1 MLRDVHPSV
10 AGRVTEEAPAPPC
23 TGAFLL
29 ASFLG
34 WLVVLNRSKKRCG
47 LLQLFREL
55 DPRASKFGEMIS
67 LLWCACAF
75 GEMHT
80 IESVLTTL
88 FGVAWHP
95 ILRYATPF
103 PVAEAELIPKVEI
116 FVNAAVV
123 APQQEVRTALP
134 RPVGVETGMGPSRL
148 GKGLDGDMEAQHA

>member
-1 MLRDVHPSV
+1 M
-10 AGRVTEEAPAPPC
+10 TEEAPAPPC

-34 WLVVLNRSKKRCG
+34 WLVVLNRSKKRCV
-47 LLQLFREL
+47 LFQLFREL

-103 PVAEAELIPKVEI
+103 HVAEAESIPKVEI

-123 APQQEVRTALP
+123 AQQEVRTALP
-134 RPVGVETGMGPSRL
+134 RPVGMGPSRL

>member
-1 MLRDVHPSV
+1 M
-10 AGRVTEEAPAPPC
+10 TEEAPAPPC

-103 PVAEAELIPKVEI
+103 PVAEAESIPKVEI

-123 APQQEVRTALP
+123 HRNKKF
-134 RPVGVETGMGPSRL
+134 GPLSQ
-148 GKGLDGDMEAQHA
+148 GQSGLKPAWGLRG